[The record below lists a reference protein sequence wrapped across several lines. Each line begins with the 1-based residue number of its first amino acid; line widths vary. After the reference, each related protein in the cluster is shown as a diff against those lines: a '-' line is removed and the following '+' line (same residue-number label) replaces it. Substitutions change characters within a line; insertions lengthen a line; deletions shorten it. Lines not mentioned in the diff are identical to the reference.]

1 MLQQDI
7 NRVIFEFTA
16 TQSFHCR
23 YININI
29 AKFKNSKWQKQK
41 VMWPKW
47 WNILVTWLNENWN
60 RVWNFLWRC
69 WQFSDFRNKKE
80 FFCQNKLCSAT
91 KDFRTPFDVIMIYTK
106 QSAPLA
112 VDNSVNGCD
121 WLVTEMTSAVRLSS
135 NTSRFSTSEKLEW
148 TLVII

>member
-7 NRVIFEFTA
+7 NRAIFEFTA

-23 YININI
+23 YININM

-69 WQFSDFRNKKE
+69 WQFSDFRNIGKVQVLNCNLKCTIIACAVDRFIIPDRNGE
-80 FFCQNKLCSAT
+80 FFYFILSILITNKNIFMFFNPCFIWNALQ
-91 KDFRTPFDVIMIYTK
+91 Y
-106 QSAPLA
+106 
-112 VDNSVNGCD
+112 
-121 WLVTEMTSAVRLSS
+121 
-135 NTSRFSTSEKLEW
+135 
-148 TLVII
+148 